1 MDEQQLK
8 ALIEQEIAEMVTS
21 GALDVEFS
29 DDGEVLFRVTPLTE
43 TLYPEFYK
51 AHLEELDEELLHLLE
66 LDLITVTYNENLEA
80 VFSLTEAGRRYVEE
94 ANGEG
99 ISTDPDSSDRGPGE
113 GVVSP

>member
-8 ALIEQEIAEMVTS
+8 ALIDQGIAEMVSS

-29 DDGEVLFRVTPLTE
+29 DDGEVLFKITGLTQ

-66 LDLITVTYNENLEA
+66 LGLVSVTYTESLEA
-80 VFSLTEAGRRYVEE
+80 VFSLTEAGQQYVEE

-99 ISTDPDSSDRGPGE
+99 NGADPEAGGRGQ
-113 GVVSP
+113 S